1 MQFSTIKSLVGW
13 AFQIEAVCLVKV
25 QKFGEQ
31 QTSPA
36 FADVTPH
43 DLKAQAA
50 MVMLKINRLPAE
62 QRAVLW
68 ALHVQRETEMVY
80 LTTHTPCRWGYR
92 TDLDIIR
99 KWATGEG
106 PGCRELGDR
115 NHVHYSTASRY
126 EKTVVKAVE
135 LLMHK
140 AYRTLEAPHSEM
152 LEYLL
157 YAESL
162 TA

>member
-1 MQFSTIKSLVGW
+1 MQFSTVRALVGW

-99 KWATGEG
+99 KWATGKG

-115 NHVHYSTASRY
+115 NHASHMTLNRY
-126 EKTVVKAVE
+126 ERSVIKAIE
-135 LLMHK
+135 ALMHK
-140 AYRTLEAPHSEM
+140 AYATLEEPHAEM
-152 LEYLL
+152 LEYLI
-157 YAESL
+157 YAARL